1 MAKKDKLM
9 ILAFSAVPFI
19 MVLGNSMLIPEFPQ
33 IKKALD
39 ISQFRVGLLITTF
52 SITAGITIPFL
63 GYLSDQIGRKKVV
76 VPSLIIYGL
85 GGVICG
91 SAAILLENPY
101 KIILVGRAVQGLG
114 AAGTAPIVMA
124 WIGDIFQSEKRSEVL
139 GIIEAAN
146 GVGKVTSPILG
157 SIVGLISWVA
167 LFFFYAILSIPIA
180 AGVYI
185 WGEEGEI
192 NNSGNFKKYL
202 QQIKKILKEKGLS
215 LLSTILAG
223 MLVLFI
229 LFGLLSYFSDILE
242 TDFKIKGV
250 VKGLVIALPI
260 LFMSITSYINGVVLK
275 KINKYFKIAIN
286 IGLAAVLFSLVGLNF
301 FNQQLTAYL
310 ILFSIIGIG
319 TGLVLPAV
327 NTLVTSSTK
336 SEQRG
341 IVTSVYG
348 SARFI
353 GVALGPPAFS
363 FMEGLSLPTMYLG
376 GSAITFVVLI
386 VTFIFIKEKGMKP
399 PEKSS

>member
-9 ILAFSAVPFI
+9 IFAFSTVPFI

-33 IKKALD
+33 IKNALD
-39 ISQFRVGLLITTF
+39 ISQFKVGLLITTF

-91 SAAILLENPY
+91 GAAILLENPY

-157 SIVGLISWVA
+157 SVVGLVSWIA
-167 LFFFYAILSIPIA
+167 LFFFYAVLSIPIA
-180 AGVYI
+180 AGVYF

-192 NNSGNFKKYL
+192 DNSGDFKKYL
-202 QQIKKILKEKGLS
+202 KQIKKIIKEKGVS
-215 LLSTILAG
+215 LLTTILAG

-242 TDFKIKGV
+242 TKFKIKGI

-286 IGLAAVLFSLVGLNF
+286 IGLAAVVISLFGLNF
-301 FNQQLTAYL
+301 FNQQLTLYL

-341 IVTSVYG
+341 IITSVYG

-363 FMEGLSLPTMYLG
+363 FMEGISLPTMYLG

-399 PEKSS
+399 PEKS

>member
-1 MAKKDKLM
+1 MAKNNKLM
-9 ILAFSAVPFI
+9 IVAFSAVPFI

-33 IKKALD
+33 IKNALD
-39 ISQFRVGLLITTF
+39 ISQFQVGLLITTF

-63 GYLSDQIGRKKVV
+63 GYLSDQIGRKKVI

-91 SAAILLENPY
+91 AAALLLESPY
-101 KIILVGRAVQGLG
+101 RIILVGRAVQGLG

-124 WIGDIFQSEKRSEVL
+124 LIGDIFQSEKRSEVL

-157 SIVGLISWVA
+157 SLVGLISWIA

-180 AGVYI
+180 LGVYFL
-185 WGEEGEI
+185 GEEGEEDTT
-192 NNSGNFKKYL
+192 SNFSEYL
-202 QQIKKILKEKGLS
+202 KQIKKIIEEKGLS
-215 LLSTILAG
+215 LLTTILAG

-242 TDFKIKGV
+242 TKFKIKGII
-250 VKGLVIALPI
+250 KGLVIALPI
-260 LFMSITSYINGVVLK
+260 LFMSITSYINGLVLK
-275 KINKYFKIAIN
+275 KVNKHFKITIN
-286 IGLAAVLFSLVGLNF
+286 LGLLFVLIALLVLNF
-301 FNQQLTAYL
+301 FNKSLAPYL
-310 ILFSIIGIG
+310 ILFSVIGLG

-327 NTLVTSSTK
+327 NTLVTSSSSSK
-336 SEQRG
+336 QRG
-341 IVTSVYG
+341 IITSVYG

-363 FMEGLSLPTMYLG
+363 FMEGINLSTMYLG
-376 GSAITFVVLI
+376 NAAITFI
-386 VTFIFIKEKGMKP
+386 IFIITFIFIREKGMRP
-399 PEKSS
+399 PED